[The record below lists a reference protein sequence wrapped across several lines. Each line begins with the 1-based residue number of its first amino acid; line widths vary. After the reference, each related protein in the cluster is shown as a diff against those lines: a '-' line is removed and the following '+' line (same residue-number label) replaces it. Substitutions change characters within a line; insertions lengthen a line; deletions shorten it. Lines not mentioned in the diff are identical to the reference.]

1 LKKRILSTIS
11 IYAPLTSVDFHP
23 NGSLVGVGTMGQH
36 ASIYDLRDPKTKL
49 AHLVNSDHANVYS
62 IKFETNSFH
71 QQQIQR
77 PTTLT
82 QDVRLPLLILFD
94 CLVSFFRQRKV

>member
-1 LKKRILSTIS
+1 
-11 IYAPLTSVDFHP
+11 
-23 NGSLVGVGTMGQH
+23 MGQH

-49 AHLVNSDHANVYS
+49 AHLVNSDHGNVYS
-62 IKFETNSFH
+62 IKFEINSFN

-82 QDVRLPLLILFD
+82 QDVRIYLSFLFLNFVFVLD
-94 CLVSFFRQRKV
+94 NERFKYICSTNNTFSSHVIVINCNNTNLD